1 MRRVKA
7 VAMAFHNGT
16 RVRPGDVITVADAF
30 KASWAEDVTPAPA
43 PPPVIETPVV
53 ETVVEVPVAAP
64 VEEPKR
70 RSQKKEVAD
79 LPDFGGDLA

>member
-43 PPPVIETPVV
+43 PVIETPVV

>member
-30 KASWAEDVTPAPA
+30 KASWAEDVTPAPT
-43 PPPVIETPVV
+43 PPPVVEAPVV
-53 ETVVEVPVAAP
+53 ETVVAAP

-70 RSQKKEVAD
+70 RSPKKEAVD